1 VEGAI
6 AERLRPSVA
15 VGLAA
20 LAFVPTAAAHIT
32 VAPTRV
38 DPGERVRFQLFV
50 PAERFNTETAAA
62 SLTVPA
68 GAKLERAEGVAGWSL
83 ERTDRTITWSGGR
96 LVTGQLQTFYF
107 CARMPSTEGEVAFA
121 TRQRYTDGKVLS
133 FPLQVL
139 VAKGS
144 GEPTGSCADGGGGL
158 GTGTF
163 LALAGGVFLLLAAL
177 LVALGR
183 WLSRGTARGADN

>member
-6 AERLRPSVA
+6 AERLRPSLA
-15 VGLAA
+15 VGVAA
-20 LAFVPTAAAHIT
+20 LALAPTAAAHIT
-32 VAPTRV
+32 MAPTRV

-50 PAERFNTETAAA
+50 PAERFNAETTAAT
-62 SLTVPA
+62 LTAPA
-68 GAKLERAEGVAGWSL
+68 GAKLEGAEGVSGWSL
-83 ERTDRTITWSGGR
+83 EHDDRSVTWSGGR

-144 GEPTGSCADGGGGL
+144 GEPTGSCGDGGGL

-163 LALAGGVFLLLAAL
+163 LAIAGGVLLLLAAL
-177 LVALGR
+177 LVGLGR
-183 WLSRGTARGADN
+183 WLKRPLSES